1 LPEKTDAL
9 KTRANNSF
17 EKGDYHEAVNDYN
30 KAVRL
35 TNNSAILYSN
45 LAATLM
51 KRHWYLQDKEK
62 NSNKINCS
70 IRFIYRNGDMYE
82 AMRCCYQA
90 LYFDKDHLKS
100 HFRLARCLHEL
111 NWHNEA
117 SECLHMFCERYPDYA
132 TSSTCESLVS
142 DIEKTLIKLKKAD
155 ETRKH
160 KANQR
165 ATKRNGIQTE
175 ADSGARA
182 SSECFDKENFLQ
194 TNYVDYAK
202 RFVGHCNVATD
213 IKEATFIGTQ
223 YVGAGSDDGSFYI
236 WGRCSIFSYYQRSS
250 FFYSSIHLCI
260 PIKYRQTHNESRK
273 NIES

>member
-1 LPEKTDAL
+1 
-9 KTRANNSF
+9 
-17 EKGDYHEAVNDYN
+17 
-30 KAVRL
+30 
-35 TNNSAILYSN
+35 
-45 LAATLM
+45 
-51 KRHWYLQDKEK
+51 
-62 NSNKINCS
+62 
-70 IRFIYRNGDMYE
+70 MYE

-273 NIES
+273 NIESWHVNCKLRATEQVLVYDSNFRHRFGNTFMVTCLYLILTEFLIFIICKKKTFSIC